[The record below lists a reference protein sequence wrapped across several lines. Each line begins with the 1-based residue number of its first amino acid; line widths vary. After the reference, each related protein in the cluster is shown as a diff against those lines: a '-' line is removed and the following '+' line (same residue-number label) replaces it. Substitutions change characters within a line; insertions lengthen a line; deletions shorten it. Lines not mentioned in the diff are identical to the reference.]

1 MIELNYFEKKVEM
14 FEQQPKKTMQEIVSY
29 NAKRN
34 ELIVF
39 KNSNLKKGIYLNFEE
54 FKNNNPSITDYKEEK
69 TKYQVFKTERYLTD
83 MQGNLIK
90 DYWGY
95 SDGEKFRYGKY
106 GNDKI
111 FPIGNTFQFFVQIN
125 NTDANNTTPIST
137 KEKTKVWFPYQI
149 DMETGEVY

>member
-1 MIELNYFEKKVEM
+1 
-14 FEQQPKKTMQEIVSY
+14 
-29 NAKRN
+29 
-34 ELIVF
+34 
-39 KNSNLKKGIYLNFEE
+39 
-54 FKNNNPSITDYKEEK
+54 
-69 TKYQVFKTERYLTD
+69 